1 MPATNVATASDRIA
15 ASGVSRRSFVGLAGA
30 AAAAG
35 LLARLGISPLDATF
49 AGAAESG
56 GTFTYA
62 IAGDPGSNVNPVTT
76 NDRYGL
82 MTLKL
87 LFNQLFTY
95 RADGITWYLADGY
108 DESDDHKEF
117 TFHLHEGVTWSDG
130 EPFTADDVVFTYEAI
145 ESTETANQ
153 YSQLVYD
160 QGKVEVKKVDDLTV
174 TFTFPIAIANAAE
187 MISQGFIMP
196 KHLYEGVTDWEHN
209 DVNNTPVGTGP
220 YQLMEYQPGQYLR
233 FEANKDYFLG
243 APHVDQVVFQIVTNE
258 NTGMQAIQA
267 GEVNAWIGTPAEVQ
281 QMNIQGNGLTV
292 TPYSEGRVAYL
303 AINCN
308 RVTDENVRKAILYSF
323 DKPAICNAALLDP
336 QYYDVEYTFLPTT
349 SEFYDADAVEKYDR
363 DVEKAKQLL
372 ADAGQAN
379 PTFTIAYDSGNT
391 LTETDA
397 LMMKEQAAEAGI
409 TLNIQAV
416 DPTALSNTML
426 DDGGD
431 YDMYFGGY
439 IMGIDPT
446 TFAPLFESD
455 ANWNYMH
462 WGDAYPEIDELFAQ
476 GASEL
481 DPDKRKKIFSDLQA
495 AVQNTGAF
503 YPLYSNKR
511 LLVTTSNV
519 TNIQEAGLVPVYT
532 FEDLS
537 KLDMQ

>member
-1 MPATNVATASDRIA
+1 MSTMLGSEF
-15 ASGVSRRSFVGLAGA
+15 SRRSFIKGAGA
-30 AAAAG
+30 TAATA
-35 LLARLGISPLDATF
+35 LLAAMGISATDATF
-49 AGAAESG
+49 AFAGDG
-56 GTFTYA
+56 GKTFTYA
-62 IAGDPGSNVNPVTT
+62 IAGDPSVSPNVITT
-76 NDRYGL
+76 GDRFGL

-87 LFNQLFTY
+87 VYSPLWMYN
-95 RADGITWYLADGY
+95 ADGINYFLADSY
-108 DESDDHKEF
+108 DTSDDGK
-117 TFHLHEGVTWSDG
+117 TLTVHLHEGVKWQDG

-243 APHVDQVVFQIVTNE
+243 APHIDQVVFQIVTNE

-336 QYYDVEYTFLPTT
+336 QYYDVEYTFLPTI